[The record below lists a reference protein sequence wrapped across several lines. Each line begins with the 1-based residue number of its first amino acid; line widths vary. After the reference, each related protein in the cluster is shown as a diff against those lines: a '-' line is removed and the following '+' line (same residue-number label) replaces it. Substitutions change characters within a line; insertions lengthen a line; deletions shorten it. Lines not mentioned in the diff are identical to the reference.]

1 METLVWKN
9 EVIESLIEE
18 NSLLEN
24 HSKTLID
31 IAAKDGGVY
40 RSISPEILAIDVDAY
55 KVQHCKGR
63 GTIGKTVDAIVG
75 CQDKGNKLLMVEFRL
90 NYTTFKNLK
99 SEELKE
105 KCDGTKSLITSQTM
119 PYHKEAWFVFREKNF
134 NQYNNWFKRQQN
146 AKAIPKTFVA
156 KTPKELC

>member
-18 NSLLEN
+18 NSLLEK

-40 RSISPEILAIDVDAY
+40 SSISPEILAIDVDAY

-63 GTIGKTVDAIVG
+63 GTKGSSVDAIVG

-90 NYTTFKNLK
+90 KYTTFKNLK
-99 SEELKE
+99 PAKLKA
-105 KCDGTKSLITSQTM
+105 KCSGTTALITSGTI
-119 PYHKEAWFVFREKNF
+119 PYHKEVWFVFPEKSF
-134 NQYNNWFKRQQN
+134 NQYKNWFERQQK
-146 AKAIPKTFVA
+146 AKAIPKAFVA
-156 KTPKELC
+156 KIPKDLG